1 MGTVELGGQIYQFTA
16 PSTNYRYLPVAVINC
31 LVFAWMEFAPKAGP
45 VSPPRMRTMEKPV
58 AAAIMRVQSALF
70 APPPM
75 RPARSILAPAAS
87 RQSRAS
93 ASVSATPSMTARAT
107 SRGSSSRSCR
117 TTRRAHKDRRA
128 GCARRRGRAGTSAP
142 RCVSA
147 PKRDPA
153 LRKHNIDPQQLLR
166 RAGLSERSFDDP
178 QARVTTLLQAR
189 FLAYSAE

>member
-93 ASVSATPSMTARAT
+93 ASVSAGRRLAHAEQHAARIRIVE
-107 SRGSSSRSCR
+107 RG
-117 TTRRAHKDRRA
+117 ALA
-128 GCARRRGRAGTSAP
+128 GEVGRNISAP
-142 RCVSA
+142 GVSQH
-147 PKRDPA
+147 PSGTPYE
-153 LRKHNIDPQQLLR
+153 I
-166 RAGLSERSFDDP
+166 RSS
-178 QARVTTLLQAR
+178 TL
-189 FLAYSAE
+189 